1 MRIAAASIVLT
12 VLCAAACHWLAAAP
26 AAAEEEE
33 GAAHVKVG
41 GQDLSCTDY
50 RGRQVQTY
58 TVAGLGDAG
67 WSEIYFRVPVIKLD
81 PQILDTLPG
90 RLQVF
95 FFLHECGHHKLGHL
109 ASGSGQAE
117 PEADC
122 WAVQTGRDQA
132 LFQREDV
139 VAFGRYFASS
149 GGSRAGHL
157 PGPERHAYLLKCFDT
172 PSE

>member
-1 MRIAAASIVLT
+1 MIYVLVSCALLVLATGGIASADEDASAGT
-12 VLCAAACHWLAAAP
+12 
-26 AAAEEEE
+26 
-33 GAAHVKVG
+33 VKVG
-41 GQDLSCTDY
+41 GQELSCTDY

-81 PQILDTLPG
+81 PDVLATLPG
-90 RLQVF
+90 KLQVF

-109 ASGSGQAE
+109 VSGSAAAE
-117 PEADC
+117 TEADC
-122 WAVQTGRDQA
+122 WAVHTGRDGH
-132 LFQREDV
+132 LFEREDV

-157 PGPERHAYLLKCFDT
+157 PGPERHAFLLKCFD
-172 PSE
+172 E